1 MTIKILVAA
10 IALIA
15 STFQVARAQSSTTAA
30 SDSSTSVAGKW
41 AGTFDGSSS
50 GKFELVINQDSNRK
64 LTGQVIML
72 ADDGN
77 RYPIDLKAISWDSG
91 RLTASYS
98 ADGDDVSFTGKYTNP
113 ALKGTWKSSNGQDT
127 GTWQATR

>member
-1 MTIKILVAA
+1 MTIRILVAA
-10 IALIA
+10 IALVAI
-15 STFQVARAQSSTTAA
+15 TFQAASAQSSTTT

-41 AGTFDGSSS
+41 AGTFDGSSN

-77 RYPIDLKAISWDSG
+77 RYPTDLKTISWQNG
-91 RLTASYS
+91 QLKASYA
-98 ADGDDVSFTGKYTNP
+98 ADGGDVSFTGNYANAT
-113 ALKGTWKSSNGQDT
+113 LKGTWKSGDGQDS